1 MRLSF
6 YRTGASSKTVDE
18 LKKSELVQQI
28 YLLAQGGLD
37 ETQSHAI
44 EGCEVVEIDGM
55 QSSHTVKKIAN
66 LATADYT
73 LIYLKPTVLKLGYF
87 ALDRMARIADDT
99 GAGMVYLD
107 YYAVANGRKRTIP

>member
-6 YRTGASSKTVDE
+6 YRTGASSQNSRRAPRNPNSYSRYTYW
-18 LKKSELVQQI
+18 LKEVWMRHKATPSKD
-28 YLLAQGGLD
+28 A
-37 ETQSHAI
+37 
-44 EGCEVVEIDGM
+44 EVVEIDGM

-87 ALDRMARIADDT
+87 ALDGT
-99 GAGMVYLD
+99 YC
-107 YYAVANGRKRTIP
+107 